1 MDTLCIPRDQ
11 RKAEFTVNV
20 RARRHVGD
28 PRSGFVIALLLTIAS
43 QPRPCRLSAMIVDAR
58 RPIGSLSPSILGS

>member
-1 MDTLCIPRDQ
+1 M
-11 RKAEFTVNV
+11 NV

-43 QPRPCRLSAMIVDAR
+43 QPRPCRHSAMIVECAAPHR
-58 RPIGSLSPSILGS
+58 QFIAEHFGS